1 MRVIIIIY
9 FHMYVFF
16 SSCAENHNHMN
27 YAHFFQIRNWQIAG
41 LPKDP
46 MSVDNGVIVVNGTR
60 WPFMIDPQGQAA
72 DWIKNMEKDN
82 NL

>member
-1 MRVIIIIY
+1 
-9 FHMYVFF
+9 
-16 SSCAENHNHMN
+16 
-27 YAHFFQIRNWQIAG
+27 
-41 LPKDP
+41 

-82 NL
+82 SLYVMSSKLKPAAFFVKLNFSSCISQKNHEISRNFCEIQD

>member
-1 MRVIIIIY
+1 
-9 FHMYVFF
+9 
-16 SSCAENHNHMN
+16 
-27 YAHFFQIRNWQIAG
+27 
-41 LPKDP
+41 

-82 NL
+82 NLYVIKIMSYMELRLLLYQVFNHAIILQVCYQIY

>member
-1 MRVIIIIY
+1 MQI
-9 FHMYVFF
+9 
-16 SSCAENHNHMN
+16 
-27 YAHFFQIRNWQIAG
+27 FQIRNWQIAG

>member
-1 MRVIIIIY
+1 
-9 FHMYVFF
+9 
-16 SSCAENHNHMN
+16 
-27 YAHFFQIRNWQIAG
+27 
-41 LPKDP
+41 

-82 NL
+82 NLYVIKIMIYVSLVPYIYFYFVNIYILL